1 MHLVCDPLKSG
12 YFVATDMGAR
22 PQVPLYCPDIDQFN
36 KLSECVCDDG
46 CSKCRVQF
54 ALGLLILR
62 RMETGGHL

>member
-1 MHLVCDPLKSG
+1 
-12 YFVATDMGAR
+12 MGAR

-36 KLSECVCDDG
+36 KLSECDCDDG

-62 RMETGGHL
+62 RMEAGGHL